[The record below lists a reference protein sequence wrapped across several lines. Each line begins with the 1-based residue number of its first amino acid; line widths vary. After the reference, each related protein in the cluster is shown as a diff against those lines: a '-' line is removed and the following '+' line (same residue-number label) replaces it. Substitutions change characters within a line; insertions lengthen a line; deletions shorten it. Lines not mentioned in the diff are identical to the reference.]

1 MDNVYLNMD
10 VGCLYPVERETPVL
24 LLVVY
29 EAFELVLI
37 FGKVDAHR
45 LRGEGGRKVDSL
57 LLKESYSLMSSVV
70 HQSVWLQIAGQCS
83 TP

>member
-10 VGCLYPVERETPVL
+10 VGCLYPVKRKTPVL

-45 LRGEGGRKVDSL
+45 LRGEGGRKVVSQPRL
-57 LLKESYSLMSSVV
+57 TSVEEKV
-70 HQSVWLQIAGQCS
+70 QPHV
-83 TP
+83 